1 MNPLGRDDRFFS
13 PQRARFARLSTVVSR
28 SVESG
33 VSWRDLFGNVRCR
46 SRALE
51 HPRMRNAF
59 VVGLAALPAL
69 LAFGKAASAEPL
81 RLHATAAAARATGGF
96 QEYEYGWGAG
106 VLPALELPLTG
117 ALGAQAELSA
127 IWLSEANKPKNPNIE
142 PEGQASGYSLAIGPR
157 LRPFAASHDS
167 TSISPAG
174 FWLSGSAGVTLTNS
188 LWRPML
194 DAQIGYDF
202 LDSRGRLGIGPVLG
216 YYHVFQSDDNVRPDD
231 AHLLLVGVHVMFDP
245 AATVQRRGDRDGD
258 GLFDDEDACPDKPE
272 DKDGF
277 EDTDGCPDLD
287 DDKDGILDPSDHC
300 PRVPE
305 DKDGFEDGDG
315 CPDPD
320 NDKDGILD
328 GKDKCPNQAEDKD
341 SFEDEDGCPDP
352 DNDKDGIPDV
362 EDLCPFEPETVNG
375 YADSDGCPD
384 EDQVRVLG
392 DKIVLD
398 DRVHFMVNSHIIRR
412 ESFGLL
418 TRLAKLIK
426 DHPEYVHVSI
436 EGHADERGAEDFNQK
451 LSENRASS
459 VMDFLVKS
467 GVAASRLS
475 SKGYG
480 STRPLVDR
488 KSELAYFHNRRVE
501 FIITREGRG
510 STGPLLN
517 PLKPGSLGS
526 DGPPLPEEDQ
536 KKATETTQ
544 SGAGQVT
551 LPPPAPTPPPPA
563 PPPPSPPPAAPK
575 AAPPGATGG
584 KP

>member
-1 MNPLGRDDRFFS
+1 
-13 PQRARFARLSTVVSR
+13 
-28 SVESG
+28 
-33 VSWRDLFGNVRCR
+33 
-46 SRALE
+46 
-51 HPRMRNAF
+51 MRNAYAF
-59 VVGLAALPAL
+59 GLAALTATL
-69 LAFGKAASAEPL
+69 GFSVEAFAEPL
-81 RLHATAAAARATGGF
+81 RLHGTAAAARASGGY
-96 QEYEYGWGAG
+96 QEYEYGWGGAL
-106 VLPALELPLTG
+106 LPAVELPFTR
-117 ALGAQAELSA
+117 AFGAQAELSA
-127 IWLSEANKPKNPNIE
+127 VWLSEANPPKNPNIE
-142 PEGQASGYSLAIGPR
+142 PQGSGTGYSLAIGPR
-157 LRPFAASHDS
+157 LRPFAASHDG
-167 TSISPAG
+167 TSLSPAG
-174 FWLSGSAGVTLTNS
+174 FWLSGAAGVTLTNS
-188 LWRPML
+188 LWRPMV

-202 LDSRGRLGIGPVLG
+202 LDQQGRFGVGPMLGF
-216 YYHVFQSDDNVRPDD
+216 YHVFQSDDNVRPED
-231 AHLLLVGVHVMFDP
+231 ANLLLAGVHVMFD
-245 AATVQRRGDRDGD
+245 AGAGTRVHLDRDHD
-258 GLFDDEDACPDKPE
+258 GIFDEDDKCPDQPE

-287 DDKDGILDPSDHC
+287 DDKDGIPDGSDHC

-305 DKDGFEDGDG
+305 DKDGFEDADG

-320 NDKDGILD
+320 NDKDGIPD
-328 GKDKCPNQAEDKD
+328 AKDKCPNEPEDKD

-418 TRLAKLIK
+418 ARLAKLIK

-451 LSENRASS
+451 LSENRASA
-459 VMDFLVKS
+459 VQEFLVKN
-467 GVAASRLS
+467 GVAAARLS

-480 STRPLVDR
+480 STHPLVER

-510 STGPLLN
+510 STGPMLN
-517 PLKPGSLGS
+517 PLKSLGT
-526 DGPPLPEEDQ
+526 DGPPLPESDRE
-536 KKATETTQ
+536 KPST
-544 SGAGQVT
+544 
-551 LPPPAPTPPPPA
+551 PPPAPA
-563 PPPPSPPPAAPK
+563 
-575 AAPPGATGG
+575 GGTGG